1 MHAMCIYI
9 YVCVWCIYIY
19 YILTWRLWI
28 TFSLSGALQLEFQSF
43 STLLVWN
50 RPCICRFGYPIACEL
65 AHLSRWASWY
75 DDFRRL
81 WKGEGETFTQ
91 DLGCLMVILW
101 LSYGC
106 LMVILWLSYSIIVI
120 LWLSYSYLMVIL
132 WLSYGYLMVILW
144 LSYEILKAFHFLLF
158 TFCPFISNS
167 IYRQVASIVSKCKL
181 PWPAKA
187 PLISTIFCVSMM
199 TMLTYFLRL

>member
-1 MHAMCIYI
+1 MWWQMSGLCDICVALLFLGFCLLWLGLGRAFAWPSKRGIEITQNDHPKNACNVYLYI
-9 YVCVWCIYIY
+9 CVCVCGVYIYIY

-81 WKGEGETFTQ
+81 WKRRRGDFYPRPR
-91 DLGCLMVILW
+91 
-101 LSYGC
+101 LSYG
-106 LMVILWLSYSIIVI
+106 
-120 LWLSYSYLMVIL
+120 YLMVIL
-132 WLSYGYLMVILW
+132 WLSYGYLMVIL
-144 LSYEILKAFHFLLF
+144 
-158 TFCPFISNS
+158 
-167 IYRQVASIVSKCKL
+167 
-181 PWPAKA
+181 
-187 PLISTIFCVSMM
+187 
-199 TMLTYFLRL
+199 